1 MTNLTQNL
9 EFKYD
14 NNEIKINCEK
24 KEIQPGKTVIIRIE
38 DIKNNTILNIN
49 NYSIQIE
56 KTGPPK
62 IAKNQNKV
70 YCIFEGKKICDIR
83 IKIIY
88 LISKILKIS
97 FGRK

>member
-1 MTNLTQNL
+1 M
-9 EFKYD
+9 K
-14 NNEIKINCEK
+14 K

-56 KTGPPK
+56 KTVPPK